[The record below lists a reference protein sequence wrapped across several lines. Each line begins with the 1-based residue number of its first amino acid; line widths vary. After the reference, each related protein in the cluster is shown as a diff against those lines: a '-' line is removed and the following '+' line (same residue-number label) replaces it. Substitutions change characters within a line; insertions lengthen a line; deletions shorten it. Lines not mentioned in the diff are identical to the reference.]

1 MKHQIK
7 FYIVLF
13 FIQLFSCAFA
23 QQMSVST
30 LPLNNY
36 LPSSTVLRVHCDR
49 EGFLWLGTK
58 DGLCRYDGYRLLVF
72 RSGLKSPDLL
82 TNNEITCIA
91 ENKNGYLFIG
101 TKKGINIL
109 DKRTYQ
115 IIPVIHNDLK
125 DQEIR
130 TMIVDSDGW
139 IWVGTLTSVF
149 RCSADFSFCKRYD
162 STLPVTSVNSIYE
175 DADKNIWVTLWERG
189 LHRYNSKTDS
199 FIAMPHIGVLNNPFK
214 VFQDNKKQHWI
225 LTWESGIFYFIRRR
239 KMI

>member
-1 MKHQIK
+1 
-7 FYIVLF
+7 
-13 FIQLFSCAFA
+13 
-23 QQMSVST
+23 MSVST

-175 DADKNIWVTLWERG
+175 DTDKNIWVTLWERG

-214 VFQDNKKQHWI
+214 VFKI
-225 LTWESGIFYFIRRR
+225 IRSN
-239 KMI
+239 IGF